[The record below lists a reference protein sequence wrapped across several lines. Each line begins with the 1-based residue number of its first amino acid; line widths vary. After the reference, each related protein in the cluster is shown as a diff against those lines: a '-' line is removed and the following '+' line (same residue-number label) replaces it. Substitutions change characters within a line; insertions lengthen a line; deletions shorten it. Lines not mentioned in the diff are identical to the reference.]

1 MVPLPADLTRS
12 QHRQRCQR
20 GQRGES
26 HRRRPPSP
34 LSGSHRTYHP
44 PDQYDRQSTVGHGRS
59 RSGLRPS
66 SALGLER
73 QPDVAVGPPR
83 AAEDAPVVDEDD
95 QAVLAPVQAPV
106 PPLAAAR
113 TMPQRMSKLEEDVH
127 EIHGA
132 LAIDKLQL
140 T

>member
-1 MVPLPADLTRS
+1 MPIVNKKISLTKDMIR
-12 QHRQRCQR
+12 RLDKVIKMI
-20 GQRGES
+20 S
-26 HRRRPPSP
+26 HFIREK
-34 LSGSHRTYHP
+34 
-44 PDQYDRQSTVGHGRS
+44 
-59 RSGLRPS
+59 
-66 SALGLER
+66 ALGLER

-132 LAIDKLQL
+132 LAEQREVIGAMVSDFSRFTVWAASGIVHLL
-140 T
+140 DSA